1 MKLILLLTLLV
12 ASFAQAK
19 IIKGD
24 TLTISIKGVP
34 QEEQVQINGQYEV
47 STANKIF
54 LPYLTNAGISTSGV
68 STASLARRIEAA
80 YRNAKIYTTPT
91 ISIQSLNEQ
100 KALAKKAGV
109 SLKAVTNGEK
119 GKSTL
124 ESMIAILI
132 ALEITE
138 QLNFF
143 IPKQEISPIQL
154 AKLQGKARKRATGS
168 NSNKS
173 GSEETPSW

>member
-1 MKLILLLTLLV
+1 MGLSDLTPHAIAGELGDR
-12 ASFAQAK
+12 
-19 IIKGD
+19 IK
-24 TLTISIKGVP
+24 TARLNANLT
-34 QEEQVQINGQYEV
+34 
-47 STANKIF
+47 
-54 LPYLTNAGISTSGV
+54 
-68 STASLARRIEAA
+68 
-80 YRNAKIYTTPT
+80 
-91 ISIQSLNEQ
+91 Q

-143 IPKQEISPIQL
+143 IPKQEISPVQL
-154 AKLQGKARKRATGS
+154 IELKGKERKRAASPTKKTQS
-168 NSNKS
+168 KDI
-173 GSEETPSW
+173 PKW